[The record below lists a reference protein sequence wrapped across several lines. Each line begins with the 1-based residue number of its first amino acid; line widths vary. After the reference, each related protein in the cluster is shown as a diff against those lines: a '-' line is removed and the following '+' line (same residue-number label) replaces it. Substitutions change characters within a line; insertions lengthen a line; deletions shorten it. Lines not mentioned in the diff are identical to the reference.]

1 LLKGASSEELKSIK
15 RVLHF
20 TVFAAYHLILETS
33 FFADQKLFTTDRI
46 TTGKHNCFES
56 EQQLPDKNIDTI
68 RHDIPTCDVQYA
80 NMEGLVHHTEKS
92 VSLQLHDSKIKI
104 SEDPADGELV
114 DRKAI
119 QPYSSLPVSHP
130 SINSAQGISSSHS
143 AEPTM
148 CDGFDRLRFSAI
160 SDKVTMQKK
169 DVRGGNC
176 QDTVDDGKCT
186 EAGAALNSQ
195 DILIS
200 MSSQHIRNQAVCE
213 QSHLSRI
220 TYYGYF
226 DTSLGRYLQDTL
238 LNEVT
243 HLSCFLIS
251 VFIISFIWL
260 VLPITSTLFA
270 ETQLLI
276 MW

>member
-1 LLKGASSEELKSIK
+1 LLKGASSEELKRIK

-20 TVFAAYHLILETS
+20 TVFASYHLILETS
-33 FFADQKLFTTDRI
+33 FFADQKLFMTDRI
-46 TTGKHNCFES
+46 TTWKENCFES
-56 EQQLPDKNIDTI
+56 EQQLPDKNTDTI
-68 RHDIPTCDVQYA
+68 RHNIPTCDVQYA
-80 NMEGLVHHTEKS
+80 NMEELVHHSEKS

-114 DRKAI
+114 DRKAQDI
-119 QPYSSLPVSHP
+119 SSSLPYSSLPVSHP
-130 SINSAQGISSSHS
+130 SINSAQDISSSHS

-148 CDGFDRLRFSAI
+148 CDGFDHLTFSAI
-160 SDKVTMQKK
+160 SDKLTMQRK

-238 LNEVT
+238 LNEVI
-243 HLSCFLIS
+243 HLSCFL
-251 VFIISFIWL
+251 VF
-260 VLPITSTLFA
+260 
-270 ETQLLI
+270 
-276 MW
+276 